1 MLSARVGGRL
11 KTLQAPRPKFAWA
24 AISPVGHQIARI
36 EKHSPARFASLFF
49 QRSFIEGDIMIQNM
63 SHATIYVLD
72 QDVAKDFYVGK
83 LGFEVKVDSSL
94 PNGFRWLTVAPKGQP
109 DLEIILMKVGSSSD
123 FVTMKGEDTAEKDV
137 ETIAGLLKRGWF
149 GPGAF
154 QTADCRKTYEELK
167 AEGVEF
173 VSEPKDQFYGVEA
186 VFKDPF
192 GNWFSMSHPKNY

>member
-1 MLSARVGGRL
+1 
-11 KTLQAPRPKFAWA
+11 
-24 AISPVGHQIARI
+24 
-36 EKHSPARFASLFF
+36 
-49 QRSFIEGDIMIQNM
+49 M

-94 PNGFRWLTVAPKGQP
+94 LNGFRWLTVAPKAQP
-109 DLEIILMKVGSSSD
+109 DLEIILMKLGSSSD
-123 FVTMKGEDTAEKDV
+123 FVKMKGGDTAEKDV
-137 ETIAGLLKRGWF
+137 ETIGALLKKGWF

-154 QTADCRKTYEELK
+154 KTADCRKTYEELK
-167 AEGVEF
+167 AKGVEF

-192 GNWFSMSHPKNY
+192 GNWFSMSQPKNY